1 MNRRR
6 RLPVQQ
12 KLPVPQPSTSLSS
25 GDHSDD
31 EDANEKFERE
41 LKWCIEQ
48 LNISLSHADAK
59 RKTVK
64 VLHLPIFGKRVD
76 ASNLPSLPLYFLSDN
91 EELRALQTL
100 QSVKAPVAKK
110 RQVMSVTLGNYRAKM
125 EQEKAKFITDST
137 RKTRLQPQPSAETK
151 SVFLRKVATGDK
163 DSQANGPE
171 TANEFKFNFVIDSED
186 T

>member
-1 MNRRR
+1 MGERYVMNY
-6 RLPVQQ
+6 
-12 KLPVPQPSTSLSS
+12 K
-25 GDHSDD
+25 
-31 EDANEKFERE
+31 DANEKFERE

-59 RKTVK
+59 KK
-64 VLHLPIFGKRVD
+64 N
-76 ASNLPSLPLYFLSDN
+76 S
-91 EELRALQTL
+91 
-100 QSVKAPVAKK
+100 PVAKK

-151 SVFLRKVATGDK
+151 SVFLRKVTTGDK
-163 DSQANGPE
+163 DSQPNGPE

>member
-1 MNRRR
+1 MHRRK
-6 RLPVQQ
+6 RLPVQ
-12 KLPVPQPSTSLSS
+12 KLPVPQASTSLSS
-25 GDHSDD
+25 EDHSND

-48 LNISLSHADAK
+48 LNISLSHTDAK
-59 RKTVK
+59 KK
-64 VLHLPIFGKRVD
+64 
-76 ASNLPSLPLYFLSDN
+76 NYN

-151 SVFLRKVATGDK
+151 SVFLRKVTTADK
-163 DSQANGPE
+163 DSQPGAPQ
-171 TANEFKFNFVIDSED
+171 TANEFKFNFVIDNED

>member
-1 MNRRR
+1 MNRR
-6 RLPVQQ
+6 RLPVQ

-59 RKTVK
+59 KK
-64 VLHLPIFGKRVD
+64 
-76 ASNLPSLPLYFLSDN
+76 NYN

-151 SVFLRKVATGDK
+151 VCL
-163 DSQANGPE
+163 PE
-171 TANEFKFNFVIDSED
+171 ESGRQEIRTANPMGQRPLMSSNSTSSLTARTLEVPALS
-186 T
+186 

>member
-1 MNRRR
+1 MNRRK
-6 RLPVQQ
+6 RLPVQ
-12 KLPVPQPSTSLSS
+12 KLPVPQTSTSLSS

-59 RKTVK
+59 KK
-64 VLHLPIFGKRVD
+64 
-76 ASNLPSLPLYFLSDN
+76 NYN

-163 DSQANGPE
+163 DSQPGGPV
-171 TANEFKFNFVIDSED
+171 TATEFKFNFVIDNED
-186 T
+186 S

>member
-59 RKTVK
+59 KK
-64 VLHLPIFGKRVD
+64 
-76 ASNLPSLPLYFLSDN
+76 NYN
-91 EELRALQTL
+91 EELRALQML

-163 DSQANGPE
+163 DSQPNGPE

>member
-1 MNRRR
+1 MNRRK
-6 RLPVQQ
+6 RLPVQ
-12 KLPVPQPSTSLSS
+12 KLPVPQASTSLSS

-59 RKTVK
+59 KK
-64 VLHLPIFGKRVD
+64 
-76 ASNLPSLPLYFLSDN
+76 NYN

-151 SVFLRKVATGDK
+151 SVFLRKVAAGDK
-163 DSQANGPE
+163 DSQPGGPE
-171 TANEFKFNFVIDSED
+171 TAAEFKFNFVIDNED